1 MSASA
6 PPCAYCRRHAAVTE
20 FVPFCSHRC
29 KMADLGQWVSGSYRV
44 TGTADVELE
53 SQDDE
58 AGNDEPQENLS

>member
-1 MSASA
+1 MSANA
-6 PPCAYCRRHAAVTE
+6 PPCAYCRRHAAVTV
-20 FVPFCSHRC
+20 FFPFCSHRC

-44 TGTADVELE
+44 TGTADVALE